1 MKTEFTL
8 LDQTYQLLRYP
19 AENQHISWQAWDA
32 ADEYLI
38 EYVEHNMVDR
48 HDLNIFIYND
58 DFGALGVWFA
68 SRSPL
73 WISDSYVAHKALQLN
88 LERNNIPV
96 KQVITHNSLYQPAVN
111 ADLVLIKLPKTL
123 ALLEQQLIDLQR
135 CVTPHTKIIAT
146 GKANAIQK
154 STLAL
159 FEKHL
164 GLTTTSLAKKKA
176 RLIFCQYDGIK
187 NSSSPYPT
195 QWKTDGSQFI
205 MNNLANVFSRQQ
217 LDIGAR
223 VLLAHLPEANNKK
236 VVDLGCGNGVLG
248 LHILQQSPQAQVVF
262 VDESFMAIASAK
274 LNIAQNMPDKL
285 SQCEF
290 IVSNCLDEYPHSGD
304 YSGDQNGD
312 HNGKEIEQVDIVL
325 CNPPFHQQNTITD
338 HIALQMFRDSK
349 RILKHGGELRVVGN
363 RHLDYPQTIKRLFG
377 HYKVLASDRKFSILS
392 AIKK

>member
-1 MKTEFTL
+1 MKTELTL
-8 LDQTYQLLRYP
+8 LDHTYQLLRHP
-19 AENQHISWQAWDA
+19 AENQHVSWQAWDA

-38 EYVEHNMVDR
+38 EYVEQNTAAR
-48 HDLNIFIYND
+48 LNLNISIYND
-58 DFGALGVWFA
+58 DFGALGVWFSA
-68 SRSPL
+68 YSPL
-73 WISDSYVAHKALQLN
+73 WISDSYVAHKALTLN
-88 LERNNIPV
+88 LERNNISND
-96 KQVITHNSLYQPAVN
+96 KIKMRNSLHQPDVKL
-111 ADLVLIKLPKTL
+111 DLVLIKLPKTL
-123 ALLEQQLIDLQR
+123 ALLEQQLIDLQK
-135 CVTPHTKIIAT
+135 CITPQTKIIAS

-164 GLTTTSLAKKKA
+164 GMTTTSLAKKKA
-176 RLIFCQYDGIK
+176 RLIFCQYDGLK
-187 NSSSPYPT
+187 SSISPYPT
-195 QWKTDGSQFI
+195 KWKTDNTQFT
-205 MNNLANVFSRQQ
+205 MHNLANVFARQQ

-223 VLLAHLPEANNKK
+223 VLLDNLPDANHKC

-248 LHILQQSPQAQVVF
+248 LHVLHQSPEAHLVF
-262 VDESFMAIASAK
+262 VDESFMAIASTK
-274 LNIAQNMPDKL
+274 LNIEQNMPDKL
-285 SQCEF
+285 AQCEF
-290 IVSNCLDEYPHSGD
+290 IVSNCLDEYGQANLDNDSNDKH
-304 YSGDQNGD
+304 
-312 HNGKEIEQVDIVL
+312 VDIVL

>member
-8 LDQTYQLLRYP
+8 LEQTYQLLRYP

-38 EYVEHNMVDR
+38 EYVEQNMADR
-48 HDLNIFIYND
+48 LDLNIFIYND

-68 SRSPL
+68 HRSPL
-73 WISDSYVAHKALQLN
+73 WISDSYVAHKALALN
-88 LERNNIPV
+88 LERNNIPNN
-96 KQVITHNSLYQPAVN
+96 QVTMHDSLYQPDVN
-111 ADLVLIKLPKTL
+111 ADIVLIKLPKTL
-123 ALLEQQLIDLQR
+123 ALLEQQLIDLQK
-135 CVTPHTKIIAT
+135 CVTPQTKIIAT

-176 RLIFCQYDGIK
+176 RLIFCQYDGSK
-187 NSSSPYPT
+187 ASSSPYPT
-195 QWKTDGSQFI
+195 KWKTDGSQFTVH
-205 MNNLANVFSRQQ
+205 NLANVFSRQQ

-223 VLLAHLPEANNKK
+223 VLLAHLPEANHKK

-248 LHILQQSPQAQVVF
+248 LHILQQSPQAQIVF

-274 LNIAQNMPDKL
+274 LNIEQNMPEKL

-290 IVSNCLDEYPHSGD
+290 IVSNCLDEYPQ
-304 YSGDQNGD
+304 SGDQHD
-312 HNGKEIEQVDIVL
+312 KSTEQVDIVL

-349 RILKHGGELRVVGN
+349 RVLKRGGELRVVGN